1 MNDTMNHFDK
11 KKSLIVLYERI
22 NTQRAERITKKS
34 TKNKHTEILSGTQT
48 SRATQTVTTPSV
60 GLYIRTLGTQIGKEI
75 V

>member
-1 MNDTMNHFDK
+1 MNHFDK

-22 NTQRAERITKKS
+22 NTQHAERITKKS

-48 SRATQTVTTPSV
+48 SSATQTVTTPSV